1 MVATGQWDFILGK
14 KRVWREQGM
23 GDGGTRVRKKN
34 RGRTLG
40 NKARRVEL
48 VYPLFWNSRKLPQ
61 GLDHAPT
68 PMCRLTRNPEPKD
81 HNTSRCKDTS
91 LDLPTSGSAQNTHP

>member
-23 GDGGTRVRKKN
+23 GGMGDGGTRVRKKN
-34 RGRTLG
+34 GGRTLG
-40 NKARRVEL
+40 NKARGAEL
-48 VYPLFWNSRKLPQ
+48 VHPLFWNSRKLPQ

-68 PMCRLTRNPEPKD
+68 PPCAD
-81 HNTSRCKDTS
+81 
-91 LDLPTSGSAQNTHP
+91 